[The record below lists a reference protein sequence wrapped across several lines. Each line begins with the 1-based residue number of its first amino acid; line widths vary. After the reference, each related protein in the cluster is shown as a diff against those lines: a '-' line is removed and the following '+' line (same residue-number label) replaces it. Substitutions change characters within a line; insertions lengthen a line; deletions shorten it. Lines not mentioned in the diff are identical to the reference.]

1 MNMLRANVV
10 VSSLFVIALAAFT
23 ATPTRADDGWVITN
37 FDVKLVVAKSGKVD
51 VTESIEARFDVPK
64 HGIFREIPVL
74 YDVNGHLFDLRL
86 RLDDIKD
93 SAGNHRNFEQ
103 RYETNK
109 AIFKIGE
116 ARSTLTGPQ
125 TYVLHYEVDRAIL
138 WEGEHAVLRWNATGT
153 EWRVPIEKASVTV
166 VFPEPLD
173 DRQVQY
179 DAWTGRYGAKQKDF
193 VKSRVDDRTIK
204 FVTVRLAPGEGITVD
219 VAMPEDAVTRPS
231 RLQRLAYWAQDNMVY
246 GLIPV
251 GLLACFGVW
260 NYRGRDLPGR
270 GTIVVN
276 YTPPEGLGPA
286 EVGTLTDEN
295 VDLRDIS
302 SVTIDL
308 AVRGFLTI
316 EEIKSSSGFW
326 GSSTDFLFRKKKPP
340 TGLKAYEALLYQKLF
355 GGSDTVKLSDLKNKM
370 FEILPTIK
378 NDLYGSLSAGGYFDG
393 KPDSVRLRWLILGV
407 IAVALA
413 ILVAVGVQ
421 TAMIGRVFPVPVVI
435 TAIALVLCV
444 LRTAQVMPRRT
455 SKGRIAWEQI
465 RGLEEFISRAQV
477 DDLKEQERQGV
488 FERLLPYAT
497 ALNLTTRWSTAFEGL
512 YKEPPDWY
520 RPAYQGDYFSMQLL
534 GSSIDRSVIAMNQ
547 TLPSQPRSEGGGG
560 GGWSSG
566 GFGGGGSSGGG
577 FGGGGGGSW

>member
-1 MNMLRANVV
+1 MNMLRAIVFAS
-10 VSSLFVIALAAFT
+10 VSCALIGT
-23 ATPTRADDGWVITN
+23 ATPALADDGWVITN
-37 FDVKLVVAKSGKVD
+37 FDVRLEVAKSGKVG
-51 VTESIEARFDVPK
+51 VTETIAARFDVAK

-74 YDVNGHLFDLRL
+74 YDVNGHVFDLRL
-86 RLDDIKD
+86 RLDKILD
-93 SAGNHRNFEQ
+93 SSGNARN
-103 RYETNK
+103 YDLHYDSNK
-109 AIFKIGE
+109 AVFKIGD
-116 ARSTLTGPQ
+116 AKSMVSGPQ

-138 WEGEHAVLRWNATGT
+138 FEGDHAVLRWNATGS
-153 EWRVPIEKASVTV
+153 EWRVPIETANVTV
-166 VFPEPLD
+166 VFPQPLD

-193 VKSRVDDRTIK
+193 VKSRIDDRTIR
-204 FVTVRLAPGEGITVD
+204 FVAVRLAPGEGITID
-219 VAMPEDAVTRPS
+219 VAMPDTAVTRPTFA
-231 RLQRLAYWAQDNMVY
+231 RRVLYWMQDNMIY
-246 GLIPV
+246 GLIPA

-286 EVGTLTDEN
+286 EVGTLTDES

-302 SVTIDL
+302 SVMIDL

-316 EEIKSSSGFW
+316 EEIKSAGGFFG
-326 GSSTDFLFRKKKPP
+326 GSSSDFLFRKKKTPI
-340 TGLKAYEALLYQKLF
+340 GLKGYELVLYHKLL
-355 GGSDTVKLSDLKNKM
+355 GDRDTVKLSDMNNKM
-370 FEILPTIK
+370 FEILPQIK
-378 NDLYGSLSAGGYFDG
+378 SELYGGLSEGGYFDG
-393 KPDSVRLRWLILGV
+393 RPDSVRTSSLVLGV
-407 IAVALA
+407 LA
-413 ILVAVGVQ
+413 AAGAIVLAVGVQ
-421 TAMIGRVFPVPVVI
+421 MVMIGRIFPVPVVI
-435 TAIALVLCV
+435 TAIALVAFV
-444 LRTAQVMPRRT
+444 FRTSQVMPRRT

-477 DDLKEQERQGV
+477 DDLKEQERKGV

-497 ALNLTTRWSTAFEGL
+497 ALNLTTRWSQAFEGL

-520 RPAYQGDYFSMQLL
+520 RPAYQGDYFTMQML
-534 GSSIDRSVIAMNQ
+534 GSSIDRSVMAMNQ